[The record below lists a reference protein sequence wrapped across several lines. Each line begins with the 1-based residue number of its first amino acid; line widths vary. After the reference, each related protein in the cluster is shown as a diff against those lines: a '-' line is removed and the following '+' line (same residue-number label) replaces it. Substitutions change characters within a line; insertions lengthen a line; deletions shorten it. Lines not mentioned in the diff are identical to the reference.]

1 MKCIICEKGQL
12 VYQGEKKGKKL
23 TEFSPQCQNFY
34 EIKESGVHLFESF
47 IEDSL
52 SIPTAEWTGGRVT
65 MGCLGE

>member
-34 EIKESGVHLFESF
+34 EIKEGRGSFIWIF

-52 SIPTAEWTGGRVT
+52 STPTTGWTGGRVT